1 MANVLSAVQ
10 NTVSITLFNRGQA
23 GRIFSEVK
31 KFGARV
37 VMKNNAP
44 ECVLISPEEYTSLMD
59 EVNDARLLILA
70 TERLGKYDPEKLVS
84 QKDMDRKYGF
94 SADDLKGYEEVEIG

>member
-31 KFGARV
+31 KLGARV

-44 ECVLISPEEYTSLMD
+44 ECD
-59 EVNDARLLILA
+59 FA
-70 TERLGKYDPEKLVS
+70 
-84 QKDMDRKYGF
+84 
-94 SADDLKGYEEVEIG
+94 